1 MELETVVYKKER
13 CSITLIQTYSD
24 RNIDRTYTTKFSP
37 NATLEDANLAAIF
50 LSEKGMN
57 YEELFKSFRSF
68 LLKRKLDTLLEK

>member
-1 MELETVVYKKER
+1 MELENVVYKTER

-24 RNIDRTYTTKFSP
+24 RNIDRTYTTNFSP
-37 NATLEDANLAAIF
+37 NATLEDARLSAIF

-68 LLKRKLDTLLEK
+68 LLKKKLDKLLEK